1 MKVLAVELFLRDIIV
16 DALEE
21 LVYQMINILYS

>member
-1 MKVLAVELFLRDIIV
+1 MKVLAVELFLRDSIV

-21 LVYQMINILYS
+21 LLYQMINIL